1 MMRIYRAEVVATR
14 LLTPGMVRI
23 TFGGPG
29 LAGFET
35 TGVGDE
41 YLRVFLPDPGDHEAR
56 LPISTG
62 DSWDWEAGVK
72 PSAMRTYTVRSVD
85 AAAGTVDIDFVVH
98 DGGLAASWAQRA
110 QVGDVVGLNSPTGL
124 YEPPGELQWQI
135 LLADATGL
143 PAVARL
149 LELTPP
155 GIRTRVLIELEDPS
169 HQQELNLGAGTEV
182 AWIHGGNGHSQ
193 SRLDEVLRSMELP
206 GGVGYI
212 WVAGE
217 AKVLRSIRKYLR
229 HEKKLTPESY
239 KLIGYWTDK
248 SEAWEE
254 RWENLDAETRRW
266 FDELWSDEKRDREEI
281 VDLQDA
287 KFELLGL

>member
-1 MMRIYRAEVVATR
+1 MMAIYRAEVLATR
-14 LLTPGMVRI
+14 RLTPGMVRI

-29 LAGFET
+29 LAGFDT

-41 YLRVFLPDPGDHEAR
+41 YLRVFLPDPGTHEAR

-62 DSWDWEAGVK
+62 DSWDWSEGVE
-72 PSAMRTYTVRSVD
+72 PSAMRTYTVRTVD
-85 AAAGTVDIDFVVH
+85 PAAGTVDIDFVVH

-124 YEPPGELQWQI
+124 YEPPADLQWQI

-149 LELTPP
+149 VEQTPP
-155 GIRTRVLIELEDPS
+155 GVRTRVLIEVEHPS
-169 HQQELNLGAGTEV
+169 HQQELTLGAGTEV

-193 SRLDEVLRSMELP
+193 SRLGEVLRSMELP
-206 GGVGYI
+206 GGIGYI

-217 AKVLRSIRKYLR
+217 TKVLRGIRKYLR

-248 SEAWEE
+248 SEAWEA

-266 FDELWSDEKRDREEI
+266 FDDLWSNEKRDREEI